1 MNSMESH
8 MNPQFDKAILGI
20 AQAYGPYQFWLE
32 NMFPGSNPD
41 ATWRSLIVIAALKD
55 KAFVEQALVL
65 LKSQDSRVRAWA
77 CYYLGS
83 ITHQPAADR
92 LFTLTND
99 PSPRVRHHARHAL
112 SQFQPDIDRDP
123 RQNRRI
129 SHIEFQVLISDDS
142 QKGRQQISLLLRRR
156 GFTTHTAST
165 EEETI
170 IKAEK
175 IKPEVI
181 ITDNQ
186 KGRDNLSG
194 LNMTWDL
201 CRNSH
206 LRETILIM
214 LTADEVEPIFLWQ
227 GGDYFLNKLRY
238 GGAQIGPALEMYMK

>member
-1 MNSMESH
+1 M
-8 MNPQFDKAILGI
+8 
-20 AQAYGPYQFWLE
+20 
-32 NMFPGSNPD
+32 
-41 ATWRSLIVIAALKD
+41 VIAALKD
-55 KAFVEQALVL
+55 IAFVEQALEL

-83 ITHQPAADR
+83 ITHKPAWDR

-99 PSPRVRHHARHAL
+99 PSPRVRQHARHAL
-112 SQFQPDIDRDP
+112 SQFHPGTEREAMKDR
-123 RQNRRI
+123 RV
-129 SHIEFQVLISDDS
+129 SHIEFQVLISEDS
-142 QKGRQQISLLLRRR
+142 QRGRQQISRLLQRR
-156 GFTTHTAST
+156 GFTTHTSST

-170 IKAEK
+170 TLAEK

-186 KGRDNLSG
+186 KERDNLSG

-201 CRNSH
+201 CRNPK

-238 GGAQIGPALEMYMK
+238 GGAQLGPALEMYMR